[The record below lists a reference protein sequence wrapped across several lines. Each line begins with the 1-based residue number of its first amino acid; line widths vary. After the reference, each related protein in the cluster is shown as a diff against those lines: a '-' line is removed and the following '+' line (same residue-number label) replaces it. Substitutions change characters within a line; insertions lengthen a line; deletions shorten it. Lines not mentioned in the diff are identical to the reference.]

1 MLNMLLSGWKSD
13 YSRRMLW
20 LPVFFACGIG
30 SYFLL
35 PMEPSK
41 WVTLWALEAL
51 IIIGLIFR
59 KRIRFIYYLS
69 ALFLFVL
76 GFAVIQL
83 ESIYIGSFP
92 SKIQN
97 KSTYFK
103 GIITAIDTNYRGKQ
117 RFTFAQLEDFD
128 GNIYSGKYRIVQ
140 RHNDKIASVGQ
151 CVELVAT
158 IMPPAH
164 ATTVGGFQ
172 LNRKNYFEGIKG
184 SGYAESN
191 FFPAECEQQSSG
203 YLSLRLAQMRQRIVR
218 HIMRLLPPAQS
229 SIASAI
235 IAGDKSLISAEQ
247 YDKYRNSGLA
257 HFLAISGM
265 HMSFLCGLMF
275 FVIRLFLAFIPQISL
290 RYDSRKIAAIF
301 AFFTGFIYMIISG
314 CAVPAQRAFIMITI
328 VLLAIVTN
336 RRALS
341 MYSVALAAFLI
352 LLLSPDV
359 LISPSFQM
367 SFAAVVGLIAFYEEY
382 SSAIRNYLMRGNKF
396 WQGIKIYIAGIIIT
410 DLVASLAV
418 LPFAIYHFNMIA
430 LYTTLGNLLAGPII
444 GLIIMPCV
452 LFSLVLMPLG
462 LDKPFLLLA
471 GLGIDWLNKITDFV
485 SALPQSGLYVHS
497 MPAWGLFAI
506 TIGGLWLAIWQA
518 RWRVWGFYAIV
529 IGLLSMAF
537 VRTPDVIVGEGL
549 KVIGFKNSEGQIEFV
564 SKRGGDFIK
573 QSIANRYPVS
583 DTYTML
589 KSHPEFW
596 IEGDIVTIGRQQ
608 YNIKDIIGFS
618 AYKKGDDY
626 VVKTIRDDVG
636 QRPWN

>member
-117 RFTFAQLEDFD
+117 RFTFDQLEDFD

-328 VLLAIVTN
+328 VLLAIITN

-396 WQGIKIYIAGIIIT
+396 LQSIKIYIAGIIIT

-549 KVIGFKNSEGQIEFV
+549 KVIGFKNSEGKIEFV
-564 SKRGGDFIK
+564 SKRGGNFIK